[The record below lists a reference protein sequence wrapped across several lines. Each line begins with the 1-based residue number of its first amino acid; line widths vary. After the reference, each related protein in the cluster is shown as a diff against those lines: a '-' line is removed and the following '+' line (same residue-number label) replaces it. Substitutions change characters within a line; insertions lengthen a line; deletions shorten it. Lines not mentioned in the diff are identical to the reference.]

1 MAKDAINIHLVGD
14 KSLRHMFARLPD
26 VMQNKVARK
35 AIVKAAHRMK
45 KPVAV
50 AAPKRTGKLAELI
63 AKAKVRSRART
74 RRLIRYG
81 WMMPTREELGIPAYT
96 PESPGGYY
104 PTAQEYGFRLM
115 SRKGKFIKMVKPKR
129 YIRGTVDRVTPM
141 HMRLVAIDLRKII
154 PEARKLAKTKVA

>member
-1 MAKDAINIHLVGD
+1 MANDAINVHLVGD
-14 KSLRHMFARLPD
+14 KQLRYMFARLPD

-35 AIVKAAHRMK
+35 AIRKAAHQMK

-50 AAPKRTGKLAELI
+50 AAPKKTGRLSELI

-74 RRLIRYG
+74 RKFIRYG

-96 PESPGGYY
+96 PEKPGGYY

-115 SRKGKFIKMVKPKR
+115 RGDTFIKMVPPKR

-141 HMRLVAIDLRKII
+141 HMRLIAIDLRKII